1 MIDPFR
7 GCPLTLL
14 PLSPSDPISHHCRYR
29 LFDTA
34 ELYNNEALLGKA
46 IVKSDVAREEIFIIS
61 KLDDEVRCAFF
72 DRNLHSRMPLVPTP
86 ARLMRACV

>member
-1 MIDPFR
+1 
-7 GCPLTLL
+7 
-14 PLSPSDPISHHCRYR
+14 